1 MCSYNLLTAQQRASV
16 QQKRTCCCCCRVQAT
31 QRAGRAGRTRPGK
44 CFRLYSQRLFETK
57 MAPATPPE
65 ILRTS
70 LLSAVGR
77 PLLPAVLRPLSPSHV
92 QLFPSSLLLP
102 ARLASVVGWPG
113 V

>member
-1 MCSYNLLTAQQRASV
+1 ML
-16 QQKRTCCCCCRVQAT
+16 CCCRVQAT

-70 LLSAVGR
+70 LLSAVRR
-77 PLLPAVLRPLSPSHV
+77 PLLPVGPQPCLLTYRLHV
-92 QLFPSSLLLP
+92 PINVQQ
-102 ARLASVVGWPG
+102 ACC
-113 V
+113 